1 MKPPFQMCLAAA
13 LLAVSSVAAWA
24 HPDHGTMAGQG
35 AFASVAAGFFHP
47 LSGADHAMAMVAV
60 GLWAVLIGGRAV
72 WLMPLAFILAMAAG
86 FAAAIAGVELLWVE
100 PAIAASVVVLG
111 LMVAIAIPVP
121 PALVAGLVAAFAI
134 VHGHAHGAEIGSAG
148 VWPYAAGFAL
158 ATTILHGAGIVAGL
172 LASRYLG
179 QGAGV
184 AAVRIAG
191 AGVALGGLTL
201 AMAG

>member
-1 MKPPFQMCLAAA
+1 MKPPVQMCLAAA
-13 LLAVSSVAAWA
+13 LLAVSSATAWA
-24 HPDHGTMAGQG
+24 HPDHGTLAGQG
-35 AFASVAAGFFHP
+35 ALESVAAGFIHP

-72 WLMPLAFILAMAAG
+72 WLMPSAFVLAMTAG
-86 FAAAIAGVELLWVE
+86 FAAAVAGVELPWVE
-100 PAIAASVVVLG
+100 PAIAASVVVFG
-111 LMVAIAIPVP
+111 LLVAIALPVP

-134 VHGHAHGAEIGSAG
+134 VHGHAHGAEIGTAG

-158 ATTILHGAGIVAGL
+158 ATAILHGAGIVTGL